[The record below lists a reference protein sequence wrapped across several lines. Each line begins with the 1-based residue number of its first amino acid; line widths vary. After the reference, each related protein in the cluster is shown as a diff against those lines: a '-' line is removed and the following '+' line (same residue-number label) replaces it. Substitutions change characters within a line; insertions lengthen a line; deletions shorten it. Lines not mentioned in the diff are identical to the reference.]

1 MRFRAL
7 GRPSGVRT
15 ICPVGVQPPSGT
27 VTFLFTD
34 IEGSTRRW
42 EADPEAMRAAL
53 VLHDDVL
60 RSAIE
65 AHGGWLFKHTGDGVC
80 AAFGSARAAI
90 DAAVAA
96 QQTLALPVRMGIATG
111 EAERRGE
118 DYFGPV
124 LNRTARVMA
133 AGHGGQ
139 ILVAASTAA
148 VVSGVDLIDRG
159 EHRLRDLSGVEHL
172 YQVRAEG
179 LRVEFAPLRTLDAV
193 PGNLPVQTTS
203 FVGREMAVKELA
215 EQVRAHRLVTLT
227 GVGGVGKTRLAIQVA
242 AELAGE
248 FPDGVWLVELAPVG
262 EPAAVPDVVA
272 TALGVTPQAGLTMTE
287 SLAQALSGRRL
298 LLVLDNCEHVLGAAA
313 DLVDTI
319 LTRTTTIRIIATS
332 REGLRVG
339 AEQLWPVPS
348 LDVTAALGSAAVE
361 LFVERAQ
368 AVNPD
373 FVLGDDAESAAV
385 VEICRRLDGIALA
398 IELAAAR
405 TVSMSTI
412 DVRDRLGDRFRL
424 LAGARRGLE
433 RHQTLRQAVGWSFD
447 LLDAVE
453 RTLLCRCSVFAGGF
467 DAAAAVAVCGSGQ
480 DEYAVLDLL
489 DSLVRKSLVTIERR
503 AGPARYG
510 LLETIRQF
518 AAEELAATGASDD
531 LRDRHAAYFA
541 AEVVTQFDAS
551 HGPRFGRAVEWVD
564 TELANLR
571 TAFRWAVDQADLV
584 TAVAIAAHTAL
595 LGFVRQRFEAVGW
608 AEEILEAATDAD
620 VRQLPR
626 LYTAASNCLYTGRPE
641 VAVGYAQTAIALE
654 ADGRYDP
661 FPPASTPPAGARPR
675 LIDSRAATTAGWRSI
690 GAWRLSP
697 VPTNEPS
704 ASVHCCTSS
713 QKSVS
718 EQRPERSPTKHWQR
732 PALRAIRSRSAYTL
746 HAYGR
751 AFADTDPERALSAMR
766 QALASAREHGLGFF
780 EMLFARDLASVE
792 AAHGDRD
799 QALRLFDIAIEA
811 FHRAGNAG
819 SLALTLANLTMYLA
833 DNDQPSIAATVHG
846 ASTRYAAIN
855 TVTKLPSTVEHV
867 RLVLG
872 EADFTRCVAAG
883 AAMEPA
889 EAVAYARA
897 QIEAARRQIADA
909 T

>member
-1 MRFRAL
+1 
-7 GRPSGVRT
+7 
-15 ICPVGVQPPSGT
+15 
-27 VTFLFTD
+27 
-34 IEGSTRRW
+34 
-42 EADPEAMRAAL
+42 
-53 VLHDDVL
+53 
-60 RSAIE
+60 
-65 AHGGWLFKHTGDGVC
+65 
-80 AAFGSARAAI
+80 
-90 DAAVAA
+90 
-96 QQTLALPVRMGIATG
+96 
-111 EAERRGE
+111 
-118 DYFGPV
+118 
-124 LNRTARVMA
+124 
-133 AGHGGQ
+133 
-139 ILVAASTAA
+139 
-148 VVSGVDLIDRG
+148 VSGVELVDRG

-172 YQVRAEG
+172 YQVGAAG

-203 FVGREMAVKELA
+203 FVGRETAVKELA
-215 EQVRAHRLVTLT
+215 EEVRGHRLVTLT

-248 FPDGVWLVELAPVG
+248 FADGVWLVELAPVG

-272 TALGVTPQAGLTMTE
+272 TALGVTAQAGLTMTD

-313 DLVDTI
+313 DLVEAI
-319 LTRTTTIRIIATS
+319 LTHTTTIRVITTS

-348 LDVTAALGSAAVE
+348 LDVSAALGSAAVA
-361 LFVERAQ
+361 LFAERAQ

-373 FVLGDDAESAAV
+373 FVLREDSESAAV
-385 VEICRRLDGIALA
+385 IEICRRLDGIALA

-433 RHQTLRQAVGWSFD
+433 RHQTLRQAVGWSFE
-447 LLDAVE
+447 LLDSAE
-453 RTLLCRCSVFAGGF
+453 RSLLCSASVFAGGF
-467 DAAAAVAVCGSGQ
+467 DAAAAVAVCASGQ

-531 LRDRHAAYFA
+531 LRDRHATYFA
-541 AEVVTQFDAS
+541 AEVVTQLDAS
-551 HGPRFGRAVEWVD
+551 HGPRFRGAVEWVD

-571 TAFRWAVDQADLV
+571 TAFRRAVDRADLV
-584 TAVAIAAHTAL
+584 TAVAIAAHTAQ
-595 LGFVRQRFEAVGW
+595 LGFFRQRFEAVGW
-608 AEEILEAATDAD
+608 AEEILERATDAD

-661 FPPASTPPAGARPR
+661 FPAFYTPRGREAEAHRFAGRNERRLEIYRSLADQPDPDHRALGLGLLLYVLPEVGLGAEARTIADEA
-675 LIDSRAATTAGWRSI
+675 LAAAHTSGH
-690 GAWRLSP
+690 P
-697 VPTNEPS
+697 VTI
-704 ASVHCCTSS
+704 T
-713 QKSVS
+713 
-718 EQRPERSPTKHWQR
+718 
-732 PALRAIRSRSAYTL
+732 YTL

-751 AFADTDPERALSAMR
+751 AYAETDPERALSTMR

-780 EMLFARDLASVE
+780 EALFARDLASLE
-792 AAHGDRD
+792 AVHGDRD
-799 QALRLFDIAIEA
+799 QALRLFGNAIEA

-819 SLALTLANLTMYLA
+819 SLALTLAYLTMYLA
-833 DNDQPSIAATVHG
+833 DDDQPTIAATVHG
-846 ASTRYAAIN
+846 ASTGHAAIS
-855 TVTKLPSTVEHV
+855 TVTKLTSTVEQV

-872 EADFTRCVAAG
+872 ETDFNRCVAAG

-889 EAVAYARA
+889 EAVAYVRARSKPLA
-897 QIEAARRQIADA
+897 TESPRSPDRPAGRGRPPRRLDSPRRSGGAFYDVCVLRDVPLARWRYAVTSSGAGSSPVRRWTARSPRIPARTVRAMVANA
-909 T
+909 THAVRTSTVWAPDG